1 MLYVHPTKNTVIR
14 NKKHYKFDK
23 KNLKVIGCTFSI
35 SIIMEELISRFFD
48 IITAIKKKKLYIN
61 NKLFTIINYLSKLN
75 KSVIGF
81 NIRFWAVVKNAL
93 WYIY

>member
-35 SIIMEELISRFFD
+35 SIIMEEVISTFFD
-48 IITAIKKKKLYIN
+48 IITAIKKKNFIS
-61 NKLFTIINYLSKLN
+61 IINYLLLLITYQNSTNQLL
-75 KSVIGF
+75 VLI
-81 NIRFWAVVKNAL
+81 
-93 WYIY
+93 